1 MAYPTHQYEIDIHV
15 FVFGNGFFSFVCTT
29 AVTKTFIASE
39 MKDKLLMIEHFLR
52 QKNEV
57 IFHIIDKD
65 RVSWVLNN
73 VENQECPF

>member
-1 MAYPTHQYEIDIHV
+1 MAYPIHQYEIDIHV
-15 FVFGNGFFSFVCTT
+15 FVFGNGFFSLVCTT
-29 AVTKTFIASE
+29 AKTFIASE
-39 MKDKLLMIEHFLR
+39 MKDKFLRIKHFLR